1 MAVFERQRQQDF
13 HNQLSPQESNPK
25 NHATPHD
32 AAGTNRKPEQTMNQE
47 TRGVIETLYPKGNR
61 IGLFRRGTAPEG
73 WSVWGNEAG

>member
-1 MAVFERQRQQDF
+1 
-13 HNQLSPQESNPK
+13 
-25 NHATPHD
+25 
-32 AAGTNRKPEQTMNQE
+32 MNQE